1 MKKIYLM
8 ALTVACTLSVNS
20 QSKLQIK
27 NSNSRNS
34 NVEASS
40 NAAERSGGVNSVQ
53 QVYGTLVCNTQYTA
67 GTTMNLVFNFTQI
80 TNNDEYIDMFSMTFP
95 TGITPTGLAN
105 TSNPFP
111 TAATG
116 SPSTTATLNPIAG
129 QTISWGAAIASG
141 FGAIHTDLGVA
152 VTFTVNVIVA
162 PGTIG
167 NKTVNFTATGDTYTS
182 TTNPTSGNLVGT
194 ATIYPVGAAVVDM
207 KTKFVQP
214 TGITQL
220 NNCALGTQTVI
231 ARVINIGSTAQSNIT
246 ANYSVNGIVS
256 SATLIP
262 GPIAAGDSVT
272 FSFPTTYNFNASSMY
287 KIKSWVSQPSDIN
300 LANDTAAITISN
312 SITVPLTSTNYVNG
326 IESAYDYGSI
336 NNTWI
341 GSGAPFGLSSGTKHS
356 GAQALFYTISAGA
369 PTNTYVALSVLPC
382 TDVTTGETYKISFW
396 VKSNTSGTLT
406 INGQYGVSTGLTQD
420 AAGMT
425 TVLMAAKTIT
435 ANAQAGT
442 WTKDSVNFVATT
454 TGTRYF
460 ALIGGGAITNTVS
473 SQINVRFDD
482 ILISKVTGTS
492 GIKNNSLSDLV
503 SLYPNPTSGVLNI
516 NNLEANSTI
525 EIFNVIGE
533 KVLFSNLLKG
543 NNIVDL
549 SNLSNGSYFVK
560 LNSNNQII
568 TKKVILSK

>member
-1 MKKIYLM
+1 M

-27 NSNSRNS
+27 NSNIRNS
-34 NVEASS
+34 NVEGSS
-40 NAAERSGGVNSVQ
+40 NTVTRSGGVNSVQ
-53 QVYGTLVCNTQYTA
+53 QIYGTLTCNTQYTA

-80 TNNDEYIDMFSMTFP
+80 TNNDEWIDMFSMTFP

-111 TAATG
+111 SANLGGAPG
-116 SPSTTATLNPIAG
+116 PTTATLNPVSG
-129 QTISWGAAIASG
+129 QTISWGAAIASK
-141 FGAIHTDLGVA
+141 FGAISTNTGVA
-152 VTFTVNVIVA
+152 QTFTVNVIVA
-162 PGTIG
+162 SGTTG

-194 ATIYPVGAAVVDM
+194 ATIYPVGATVVDM

-272 FSFPTTYNFNASSMY
+272 FSFPTTYNFNASNMY

-312 SITVPLTSTNYVNG
+312 SITIPLTSTNYVNG

-336 NNTWI
+336 NKTWI
-341 GSGAPFGLSSGTKHS
+341 GAGTSFGSSAGTFHSGT
-356 GAQALFYTISAGA
+356 QALFYTIPAGGA
-369 PTNTYVALSVLPC
+369 PTNTYVALNVLPC
-382 TDVTTGETYKISFW
+382 TDVTNGETYKISFW

-442 WTKDSVNFVATT
+442 WTKDSVNFVSTT

-460 ALIGGGAITNTVS
+460 ALIGGGTITNTVS

-492 GIKNNSLSDLV
+492 SIKNNSLSDLV

-516 NNLEANSTI
+516 NNLEATSTI

-543 NNIVDL
+543 NNTVDL

-560 LNSNNQII
+560 LYSNDQIL
-568 TKKVILSK
+568 TKKVILNK

>member
-8 ALTVACTLSVNS
+8 ALTVACSLSVNS

-53 QVYGTLVCNTQYTA
+53 QIYGTLVCNTQYTA
-67 GTTMNLVFNFTQI
+67 GTTMNLVFSFTQI
-80 TNNDEYIDMFSMTFP
+80 TNNDEFIDMFSMTFP

-116 SPSTTATLNPIAG
+116 SPSTTATLNPISG

-162 PGTIG
+162 PGTTG
-167 NKTVNFTATGDTYTS
+167 NKTVNYTATGDTYT
-182 TTNPTSGNLVGT
+182 TAANPTSGNLVGT

-220 NNCALGTQTVI
+220 NNCALGTQSVV
-231 ARVINIGSTAQSNIT
+231 ARVINKGTTAQSNIK
-246 ANYSVNGIVS
+246 ANYSINGVASTSIS
-256 SATLIP
+256 IP

-272 FSFPTTYNFNASSMY
+272 FSFPTTYNFNASNMYSM
-287 KIKSWVSQPSDIN
+287 KAWVSQPSDIN
-300 LANDTAAITISN
+300 LTNDTAALTISN

-336 NNTWI
+336 NKTWI
-341 GSGAPFGLSSGTKHS
+341 GTGTSFGPSTGTFHSGT
-356 GAQALFYTISAGA
+356 QALFLTIPAGT
-369 PTNTYVALSVLPC
+369 PTNTYVAYNVLPC
-382 TDVTTGETYKISFW
+382 TDVTSGETYKISFW

-406 INGQYGVSTGLTQD
+406 INGQYGVATGLTQD

-425 TVLMAAKTIT
+425 TVLMANKPIV
-435 ANAQAGT
+435 ANAQAAA
-442 WTKDSVNFVATT
+442 WTKDSINFVATT

-460 ALIGGGAITNTVS
+460 ALIGGGIITNTVS

-482 ILISKVTGTS
+482 IMISKVS
-492 GIKNNSLSDLV
+492 GASAIKNNSLNDLV
-503 SLYPNPTSGVLNI
+503 SLYPNPTNGTLNI

-543 NNIVDL
+543 NNTVDL